1 MIPQGSTINAP
12 IEEVEQPSLTWKLD
26 FEKGK
31 VTRVIDNLEAIKQAV
46 FKILQTDRFNYLI
59 YSFNYGN
66 ELESLIGQSPLFVQ
80 SEFTRMITEALT
92 QDDRITGIENMQI
105 DIEGDR
111 MLARFIVVT
120 QYGSFEQEVSTNV

>member
-12 IEEVEQPSLTWKLD
+12 IEEIEQPSQTWKLD

-46 FKILQTDRFNYLI
+46 FKILQTDRFQYLI
-59 YSFNYGN
+59 YSFNYGH
-66 ELESLIGQSPLFVQ
+66 ELDTLIGQNPLFVQ
-80 SEFTRMITEALT
+80 SEFTRMIIEALT

-111 MLARFIVVT
+111 MFARFTVVT
-120 QYGSFEQEVSTNV
+120 QYGSFDQEVSTNV